1 MPITFLQFCKI
12 FRRIANFYILDEVK
26 ALDEFVEFLTR
37 VLMFNLF
44 VSKAVVLL
52 PALCQHPE
60 TRQADQRGGVAVPA
74 DRRNRI
80 GQSAP

>member
-1 MPITFLQFCKI
+1 M
-12 FRRIANFYILDEVK
+12 R
-26 ALDEFVEFLTR
+26 FVEYLTR

-44 VSKAVVLL
+44 VSTVVVLL
-52 PALCQHPE
+52 PALCQHSE

>member
-1 MPITFLQFCKI
+1 M
-12 FRRIANFYILDEVK
+12 R
-26 ALDEFVEFLTR
+26 FVEYLTR
-37 VLMFNLF
+37 VLIFNLF
-44 VSKAVVLL
+44 VSTAVVLL

>member
-1 MPITFLQFCKI
+1 MPITFSQFCKI

-80 GQSAP
+80 GQSTP